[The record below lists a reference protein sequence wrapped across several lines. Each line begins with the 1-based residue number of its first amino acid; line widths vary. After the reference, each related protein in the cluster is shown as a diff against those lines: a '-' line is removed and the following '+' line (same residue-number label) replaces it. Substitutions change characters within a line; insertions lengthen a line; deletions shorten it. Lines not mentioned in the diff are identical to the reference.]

1 MSLKFEVC
9 IIEEQHLEP
18 QIKDAA
24 FNSFPSHWRE
34 IPGND
39 NKRAWTQQEPS
50 YRVVATGPSGE
61 FIGQIGLV
69 AVCIKPVVL
78 GVSDASVDVKYREVG
93 VATALLE
100 AACVFADETDSRL
113 MIATSNKG
121 LRRVCERLG
130 FHAITDEVTLD
141 GYDVI
146 PESWMGRGDLGG
158 VVVNDLF

>member
-39 NKRAWTQQEPS
+39 SKRAWTQQEPS

-121 LRRVCERLG
+121 LRRVCERLD
-130 FHAITDEVTLD
+130 FYAITDEVTLD

-146 PESWMGRGDLGG
+146 PDSWMGRGDLDG